1 MNYSI
6 LDYNVTPP
14 PPTSS
19 SSSIKFELGMGII
32 LYGTISYLV
41 IFLIGVFGNLM
52 VIYVLLKEKELRNFT
67 NYLLANL
74 SIADLMVLFACVPG
88 KQNTFCPYILNNFDY
103 KHKK

>member
-88 KQNTFCPYILNNFDY
+88 KQNNFCPYILNTFDY
-103 KHKK
+103 KYMI